1 MNEKDNIVV
10 DVRLLQAQHNL
21 DHTRNWLLDGM
32 VKLVGRGETT
42 TELVVMA
49 EDVER
54 SSHLFA
60 EESAKYAPK
69 TCRQHCTGCLF
80 WIFPCIMYCPC
91 HRPPLR
97 RARPHPQP
105 PPVPLLPV
113 PH

>member
-1 MNEKDNIVV
+1 MENDV

-42 TELVVMA
+42 TELVTMA

-69 TCRQHCTGCLF
+69 TCRQRCVGCLF
-80 WIFPCIMYCPC
+80 WIFPCIMYFR
-91 HRPPLR
+91 RPLIR
-97 RARPHPQP
+97 RTRQPDPPREP
-105 PPVPLLPV
+105 PPVPILPV

>member
-1 MNEKDNIVV
+1 MTESDV

-69 TCRQHCTGCLF
+69 TCRQRCVGCLF
-80 WIFPCIMYCPC
+80 WIFPCITYCSC
-91 HRPPLR
+91 RRRPLR
-97 RARPHPQP
+97 RPQPP